1 MVISIDLV
9 INRKVLNGVVR
20 YNGKNYAAFD
30 LENKRVI
37 FPFNSNVSLVH
48 SSDNEIYFKYNG
60 EKYFAKEPSGK
71 YLSFSEM
78 WALERGLDIS
88 IPVDYKVSFSLQKKW
103 FIFQNNARIYD

>member
-1 MVISIDLV
+1 MFLIKKVRKMAIEPIDLV

-60 EKYFAKEPSGK
+60 KNISLKNQAENIWVFQKCEHSKED
-71 YLSFSEM
+71 L
-78 WALERGLDIS
+78 
-88 IPVDYKVSFSLQKKW
+88 
-103 FIFQNNARIYD
+103 IFQYLLLQS